1 MLNKKDDNDE
11 KLKYIN
17 KLNGNKKNYD
27 YINNKII
34 NTRKKIEEKKEK
46 IKELNKALIF
56 LDKIKIKDV
65 NLLKSEYEKEIKD
78 FKKNLLDKRDKSEE
92 KYPDMP
98 YLETEGETAENI
110 ADIYERRYNTRE
122 KE

>member
-1 MLNKKDDNDE
+1 MLNKKEDNDE
-11 KLKYIN
+11 KLKYID
-17 KLNGNKKNYD
+17 KLNANKKNYD

-78 FKKNLLDKRDKSEE
+78 LKK
-92 KYPDMP
+92 
-98 YLETEGETAENI
+98 
-110 ADIYERRYNTRE
+110 RE
-122 KE
+122 KETKAKKNILTCLI

>member
-1 MLNKKDDNDE
+1 MVNKKEDNDE
-11 KLKYIN
+11 KLKYID
-17 KLNGNKKNYD
+17 KLNANKKNYD

-78 FKKNLLDKRDKSEE
+78 LKK
-92 KYPDMP
+92 
-98 YLETEGETAENI
+98 
-110 ADIYERRYNTRE
+110 RE
-122 KE
+122 KETKAKKNILTCLI